1 MLAGAGIGPVVG
13 RADEAAAAV
22 IVAATFDGSTDLGA
36 VTASAD
42 ACLAGAAATCGVGDF
57 VGTLAMVGHAT
68 IVGPAALAGRPTI
81 AGPAVAAAFV
91 PTVVPVAV
99 LGTGAEVGALD
110 TPKFRVTFLSKTD
123 SSGTVRDFR
132 IAALPRSAETGFSSR
147 KCTST

>member
-1 MLAGAGIGPVVG
+1 VLAGAGIGPVVG

-57 VGTLAMVGHAT
+57 VGTVAMVGHAT

-99 LGTGAEVGALD
+99 LGTGAEVGALE
-110 TPKFRVTFLSKTD
+110 TPKFRVTLLSKTE
-123 SSGTVRDFR
+123 SSGTARDFR
-132 IAALPRSAETGFSSR
+132 TAALPRSAETGFSSR